1 MIFDMNTMIDEDM
14 TMPIY
19 LHPNQQR
26 LAAEYCQP
34 SDMNHRTYQMTAKS
48 IFLHNE

>member
-19 LHPNQQR
+19 WHPNQQR
-26 LAAEYCQP
+26 LVVGYCQLN
-34 SDMNHRTYQMTAKS
+34 DMNHRTYQTMAKS
-48 IFLHNE
+48 TFLNNE